1 MFSNPFNYNKI
12 IYLEIIN
19 NTIYDYK
26 KIELNQRYYE
36 LSLNLISFNNF
47 HSIYN
52 KYLFD
57 LYKSYN
63 YYLSLPEYPQL
74 NIIYK

>member
-1 MFSNPFNYNKI
+1 MQMFSNPFNYNKI
-12 IYLEIIN
+12 IYLEIID
-19 NTIYDYK
+19 NTIYYYK
-26 KIELNQRYYE
+26 LNELNHKYNL
-36 LSLNLISFNNF
+36 LSLNLISFNDF

-63 YYLSLPEYPQL
+63 YYLSLPEY
-74 NIIYK
+74 I